1 MGSNEVLSDVGKIC
15 REVFSDPQLE
25 INPNTTAKDV
35 AGWDS
40 MTNLFL
46 IDAIEQRFKFKFTL
60 DEIMNAQN
68 VGELCAIVVQ
78 RGQID
83 R

>member
-1 MGSNEVLSDVGKIC
+1 MGPNEVLSDVSKIC
-15 REVFSDPQLE
+15 REVFNDQQLE
-25 INPNTTAKDV
+25 ISPNTRAKDV

-60 DEIMNAQN
+60 DEIMNAGN
-68 VGELCAIVVQ
+68 VGELCGIVMQ
-78 RGQID
+78 RGQLS
-83 R
+83 

>member
-1 MGSNEVLSDVGKIC
+1 MGPNEVLSDVRKIC

-25 INPNTTAKDV
+25 INSGTTAKDV

-46 IDAIEQRFKFKFTL
+46 IDAIEQRFKFKYTL

-68 VGELCAIVVQ
+68 IGELCGIVVQ
-78 RGQID
+78 RGQPG
-83 R
+83 

>member
-1 MGSNEVLSDVGKIC
+1 MGPDEVLSDVSKIC
-15 REVFSDPQLE
+15 REVFGNPQLE
-25 INPNTTAKDV
+25 VNRNTTARDV

-68 VGELCAIVVQ
+68 VGELCGIVVQ
-78 RGQID
+78 RGQFS
-83 R
+83 

>member
-1 MGSNEVLSDVGKIC
+1 MGPSEVLSDVSKIC
-15 REVFSDPQLE
+15 REVFNDPQLE
-25 INPNTTAKDV
+25 ISLKTSAKDV

-46 IDAIEQRFKFKFTL
+46 IDAIEQKFRFKFKL

-68 VGELCAIVVQ
+68 VGELCSVIVE
-78 RGQID
+78 RGQLS
-83 R
+83 

>member
-1 MGSNEVLSDVGKIC
+1 MGPNEVLLDVSKIC
-15 REVFSDPQLE
+15 REVFNDQQLE

-68 VGELCAIVVQ
+68 VGMLCGIVLQ
-78 RGQID
+78 RGQLS
-83 R
+83 

>member
-1 MGSNEVLSDVGKIC
+1 MGPNEVLSDVSKIC
-15 REVFSDPQLE
+15 REVFNDQQLE
-25 INPNTTAKDV
+25 INPNTRAKDV

-60 DEIMNAQN
+60 DEIMNAGN
-68 VGELCAIVVQ
+68 VGELCGIVMQ
-78 RGQID
+78 RGQLS
-83 R
+83 

>member
-1 MGSNEVLSDVGKIC
+1 MGPNEVLAAVNQIC
-15 REVFSDPQLE
+15 RQVFSDPQLE
-25 INPNTTAKDV
+25 VSANTSAKDV

-46 IDAIEQRFKFKFTL
+46 IDAIEQRFGFKFKL

-68 VGELCAIVVQ
+68 VGELCSIIEE
-78 RGQID
+78 RGQLS
-83 R
+83 

>member
-1 MGSNEVLSDVGKIC
+1 MGPNDVLSDVSKIC
-15 REVFSDPQLE
+15 REVFGDPQLV
-25 INPNTTAKDV
+25 IDSNTTAKDV

-60 DEIMNAQN
+60 DEIMNARN
-68 VGELCAIVVQ
+68 VGELCGVVQQ
-78 RGQID
+78 RGQLVG
-83 R
+83 

>member
-1 MGSNEVLSDVGKIC
+1 MKFLSDVSKIC
-15 REVFSDPQLE
+15 REVFNDPQLAV
-25 INPNTTAKDV
+25 NPTTTAKDV

-46 IDAIEQRFKFKFTL
+46 IDAIERRFQFKFKL

-68 VGELCAIVVQ
+68 VGELCGIILE
-78 RGQID
+78 RGQLS
-83 R
+83 